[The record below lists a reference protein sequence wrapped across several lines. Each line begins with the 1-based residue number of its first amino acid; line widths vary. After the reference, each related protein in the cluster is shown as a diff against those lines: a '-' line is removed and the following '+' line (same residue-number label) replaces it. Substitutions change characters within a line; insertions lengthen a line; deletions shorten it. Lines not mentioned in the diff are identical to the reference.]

1 MNIETFITGNKRREK
16 NEHRDLKE
24 EIIIKCNCGGMPQL
38 SNITESHLVRKHPK
52 VNPAFVQSINLVDF
66 QIGHPDLTT
75 GKAEA
80 VCKPLK
86 DTLKAFDDLKTRKE
100 VYEV

>member
-1 MNIETFITGNKRREK
+1 M
-16 NEHRDLKE
+16 
-24 EIIIKCNCGGMPQL
+24 
-38 SNITESHLVRKHPK
+38 
-52 VNPAFVQSINLVDF
+52 NPAFVQSINLVDF

-75 GKAEA
+75 EKAEA
-80 VCKPLK
+80 VCKPLN